1 MDAACPLLYDPAAS
15 PVHMVIPSARTFCAG
30 VAATFVA
37 LYATKLTPDPE
48 APIRTPPGFFAHAV
62 ALRSP
67 EQIDFCLAQHAD
79 VNDPDA
85 EGRTPLMIAAAQANW
100 PLVQRLLQAGA
111 RSDVSD
117 ANTGLTPLMIA
128 ADHGRSDIVQM
139 LLARTHNADAVDRD
153 GRTALHHALVSRQAE
168 AAKLLLP
175 AMTRFDFP
183 AGQGRDLL
191 DLALGSG
198 DTAVANALLERMPP
212 VPEWTV
218 QSRRA
223 LDFALK
229 RENKDQV
236 RMLLAKHRAPP
247 LASSDNIPLL
257 AQAIADN
264 DIQLVRL
271 LLECGADPNTL
282 LPKPCSNKFVS
293 SLPSKLMRNY
303 LEEDSGI
310 TVLMLGA
317 ALGRAEIVRALL
329 DAGADR
335 NRSTARDKWIALYFG
350 ARSKNW
356 KTLQTLLGGGPDPER
371 LRIEVSLASQRAAL
385 IRNGVAIFTTQIS
398 TGRAGFGTPVGD
410 FVVTDKERDHRSTIY
425 KVAMPFFMRL
435 SCLDFGM
442 HEGVVPRYPASH
454 GCIRLP
460 GDAARKLFS
469 ETPVGTVVT
478 IN

>member
-1 MDAACPLLYDPAAS
+1 MI
-15 PVHMVIPSARTFCAG
+15 IPSVRIVCAA
-30 VAATFVA
+30 VAATLVA
-37 LYATKLTPDPE
+37 LCGTKLTPDPE
-48 APIRTPPGFFAHAV
+48 AAVQAPPGFFARAI
-62 ALRSP
+62 ALRTAD
-67 EQIDFCLAQHAD
+67 QIEFCFAQHAD
-79 VNDPDA
+79 VNDVDS
-85 EGRTPLMIAAAQANW
+85 EGRTPLMIAAAQADW
-100 PLVQRLLQAGA
+100 PLVRRLLDAGA
-111 RSDVSD
+111 RADVSD
-117 ANTGLTPLMIA
+117 ATTGLTPLMIA
-128 ADHGRSDIVQM
+128 ADHGQLDVIQM
-139 LLARTHNADAVDRD
+139 VLARTHNADALDRT
-153 GRTALHHALVSRQAE
+153 GRTALHHALVSQQRD

-183 AGQGRDLL
+183 TGQDRDLL
-191 DLALGSG
+191 DLAFGSG
-198 DTAVANALLERMPP
+198 DMAVAQALLERMPP
-212 VPEWTV
+212 AVDWTP

-223 LDFALK
+223 LDLALK

-247 LASSDNIPLL
+247 LANGDNIPLL

-264 DIQLVRL
+264 DIQLVHL
-271 LLECGADPNTL
+271 LLECGADPNTV
-282 LPKPCSNKFVS
+282 LPKPCSKKFVS
-293 SLPSKLMRNY
+293 SLSSKLIRNY

-310 TVLMLGA
+310 TVLMLA
-317 ALGRAEIVRALL
+317 AAQGKPEIVRALL
-329 DAGADR
+329 DTGADR

-356 KTLQTLLGGGPDPER
+356 KTLQTLLGGGPEPDQ
-371 LRIEVSLASQRAAL
+371 LRIEVSLASQHAAL
-385 IRNGVAIFTTQIS
+385 IKNGVAIFTTQIS
-398 TGRAGFGTPVGD
+398 SGRAGFGTPIGD

-425 KVAMPFFMRL
+425 KVAMPYFMRL

-469 ETPVGTVVT
+469 DVPVGTVVT

>member
-1 MDAACPLLYDPAAS
+1 M
-15 PVHMVIPSARTFCAG
+15 HIPSVRTVCAG
-30 VAATFVA
+30 VAATFLA
-37 LYATKLTPDPE
+37 LYGTKLTPDPE
-48 APIRTPPGFFAHAV
+48 APIRTPPGFFARAV
-62 ALRSP
+62 ALRNAA
-67 EQIDFCLAQHAD
+67 QIEFCFTQHAEI
-79 VNDPDA
+79 NDLDS
-85 EGRTPLMIAAAQANW
+85 EGRTPLMIAAAQADW
-100 PLVQRLLQAGA
+100 PLVQRLLEAGA

-128 ADHGRSDIVQM
+128 SDNGRTETIRT
-139 LLARTHNADAVDRD
+139 LLARTHNADALDRD
-153 GRTALHHALVSRQAE
+153 GRTALHHALVSHQSE

-183 AGQGRDLL
+183 PAQNRDLL

-198 DTAVANALLERMPP
+198 DMAVAQALLERLPP
-212 VPEWTV
+212 APEWTP

-247 LASSDNIPLL
+247 PGGGDNIPLL

-264 DIQLVRL
+264 DVRL
-271 LLECGADPNTL
+271 ARLMLECGADPNTL
-282 LPKPCSNKFVS
+282 LPNPCGKKFVS
-293 SLPSKLMRNY
+293 SLPSRLIRNY

-317 ALGRAEIVRALL
+317 ALGRPEIVRALL

-335 NRSTARDKWIALYFG
+335 NRSTARDKWIALYFA

-356 KTLQTLLGGGPDPER
+356 KTLQTLLGGGPDPEQ

-385 IRNGVAIFTTQIS
+385 IKNGVAIFTTQIS
-398 TGRAGFGTPVGD
+398 TGRAGFGTPVGE
-410 FVVTDKERDHRSTIY
+410 FVITDKDRDHRSTIY
-425 KVAMPFFMRL
+425 KVAMPYFMRL

-442 HEGVVPRYPASH
+442 HEGAVPRYPASH

-460 GDAARKLFS
+460 GDAARRLFS
-469 ETPVGTVVT
+469 EIPVGTLVT